1 MSTPIKAFKHVNLAG
16 IQALGWQ
23 VDVRF
28 DGWLPFSVR
37 YGYNPRD
44 NAFRYVWRVPVLG
57 WVITAGRFRAVG
69 MSGDNNMK

>member
-1 MSTPIKAFKHVNLAG
+1 MTAWVKVFRHSNIAG
-16 IQALGWQ
+16 VQAMGWQ
-23 VDVRF
+23 ADIRF

-57 WVITAGRFRAVG
+57 WAVTAGRLRAIPAARG
-69 MSGDNNMK
+69 EKP